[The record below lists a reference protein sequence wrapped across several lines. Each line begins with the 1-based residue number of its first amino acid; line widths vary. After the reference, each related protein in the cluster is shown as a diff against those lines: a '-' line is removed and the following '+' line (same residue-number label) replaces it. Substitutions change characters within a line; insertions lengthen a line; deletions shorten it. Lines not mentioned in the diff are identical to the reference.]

1 MLDCTA
7 AESFS
12 WLPVRSAL
20 SKVRRHALGEPS
32 GTWLDMFNGSRAPI
46 GPSVPD
52 AACNSAIRYFDLDQ
66 DRQYGPAT
74 TLRTWNRDAAAFTSW
89 LH

>member
-12 WLPVRSAL
+12 WLPVRSAPVESASACAWRAL
-20 SKVRRHALGEPS
+20 RHLVGHVQR
-32 GTWLDMFNGSRAPI
+32 SRVPI

-66 DRQYGPAT
+66 DRHYGPAT